1 MIDKGKIFK
10 EEFLVSGR
18 VYDQLTTKPLQGVLI
33 KPLLAKGKEVK
44 TDVEGNFSINLEIEV
59 YKREDEETIISQP
72 QLSYTLKGY
81 IPFFQEVLTKD
92 RKVREEIPIV
102 SMLNVKEAA
111 KQELAELQN
120 KLNDKIEEI
129 NKIYLSLP
137 DRVVMERRKAILKI
151 VNSLQTKL
159 LPVIIEMLIA
169 FGISKI
175 SQKKGRI
182 CPSSEKLGEVIKS
195 RNSITKQLNQ
205 FYKTIAVNVALAAA
219 FTAIAALFN
228 KGRITIQ
235 NLPIPL
241 GAPTGIGQPY
251 SLVSKLQVLE
261 EDFKEL
267 EKHNKNLN
275 KQILMSLVYLV
286 GALAVII
293 TLLKE
298 IDSMSQECAQNQNF
312 TLEEIDK
319 ELINLTIQEEE
330 KGNPV
335 ISQLNGFIFSIET
348 EKVPIGS
355 LTRRYAVAKNSQGV
369 VLLKGEPSFSSNSQ
383 ILIDELIFYIETN
396 DLKAY

>member
-1 MIDKGKIFK
+1 MADKGKTFK
-10 EEFLVSGR
+10 EKFIVSGR
-18 VYDQLTTKPLQGVLI
+18 VYDQLTTKPLQGVKI
-33 KPLLAKGKEVK
+33 KPLSAKGKEVK
-44 TDVEGNFSINLEIEV
+44 TDVEGNFSISLEIEV
-59 YKREDEETIISQP
+59 YKKDDSEVILTQP

-81 IPFFQEVLTKD
+81 IPFYQEVLTKD
-92 RKVREEIPIV
+92 RKVREEIPIT

-129 NKIYLSLP
+129 NKIYLSTP
-137 DRVVMERRKAILKI
+137 DRVVMERRKAILKAA
-151 VNSLQTKL
+151 NSIQSQL
-159 LPVIIEMLIA
+159 LPIVIEMLIA

-175 SQKKGRI
+175 SQSKDKV
-182 CPSSEKLGEVIKS
+182 CPSQEKLGEVIKS
-195 RNSITKQLNQ
+195 RNNLTKQLNQ
-205 FYKTIAVNVALAAA
+205 FYKTIAVNVALAGA

-235 NLPIPL
+235 NLPLPL
-241 GAPTGIGQPY
+241 GAPLGIGQPY
-251 SLVSKLQVLE
+251 SVVSKLQVLE

-267 EKHNKNLN
+267 EKYNKNLN
-275 KQILMSLVYLV
+275 KQVLMALVYLV

-298 IDSMSQECAQNQNF
+298 IDKLSQECAQNQNL

-319 ELINLTIQEEE
+319 ELVNLTIQEEE

-335 ISQLNGFIFSIET
+335 ISQLNGFTFSIEY
-348 EKVPIGS
+348 EKVPIGT

-369 VLLKGEPSFSSNSQ
+369 VLLKGEPSFSSNDQ
-383 ILIDELIFYIETN
+383 ILIDELIFYIENN